1 MCLIHVG
8 IVRKAENRR
17 GMKCWLKERRG
28 GWVGAVAAISLENLG
43 NVLKELGR
51 KEGENL
57 AKTVTR

>member
-1 MCLIHVG
+1 M
-8 IVRKAENRR
+8 
-17 GMKCWLKERRG
+17 
-28 GWVGAVAAISLENLG
+28 GAVAAISLENLG